1 MKIDSPALSR
11 LIERC
16 DRFDFGVERQN
27 ARLAKLGRFDASALT
42 IWVADLA
49 RSVDCEPIAKRRP
62 EIRVLATAA
71 LRELLPQVE
80 GALAKDETS
89 AFVLRIAR
97 QFAR

>member
-1 MKIDSPALSR
+1 MRIDSPALSR

-27 ARLAKLGRFDASALT
+27 ARLAKRGRFDASALVT
-42 IWVADLA
+42 WVADLA
-49 RSVDCEPIAKRRP
+49 RSVDCEPIAKRP
-62 EIRVLATAA
+62 EIRSLATEA

-80 GALAKDETS
+80 GVIAKDETS

-97 QFAR
+97 QFVR